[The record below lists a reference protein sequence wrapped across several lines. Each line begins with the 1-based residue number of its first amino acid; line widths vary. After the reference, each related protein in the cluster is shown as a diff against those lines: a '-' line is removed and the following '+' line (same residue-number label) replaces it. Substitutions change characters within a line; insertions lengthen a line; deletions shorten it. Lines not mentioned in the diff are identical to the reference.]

1 MMVPGDERRERIL
14 EAALKEFA
22 ARGFEAAST
31 NAIADAAGVAK
42 GLVFH
47 HFGNKEGLF
56 VAVAEDAIL
65 RTTEAIYGDAG
76 PLPSDL
82 FERLHLWMVKKL
94 RAFQRDPRAFQFL
107 ITARF
112 QSPPHVRALLD
123 AKYAALLA
131 SQWPRFLAGIDA
143 TRLRPGLTVA
153 QAVETLSLLAEG
165 LERRLQ
171 ARLGEGSEPTGQVIQ
186 SVSDAAWEHF
196 VRLRDGLYRGGPPED
211 SGER

>member
-1 MMVPGDERRERIL
+1 MTEPGDDRRERIL
-14 EAALKEFA
+14 VAALKEFA

-65 RTTEAIYGDAG
+65 RTTEAIYGDASH

-94 RAFQRDPRAFQFL
+94 RAFQRDPRSFQFL

-131 SQWPRFLAGIDA
+131 AQWPRFLAGIDA

-165 LERRLQ
+165 LERKLQPRLVP
-171 ARLGEGSEPTGQVIQ
+171 GSEPTGQVLD
-186 SVSDAAWEHF
+186 SVSETAWEHF
-196 VRLRDGLYRGGPPED
+196 VRLRDGLYRRGPPE
-211 SGER
+211 EP